1 MMANTVKLVADRL
14 RKIEVKSPSQLIIE
28 QIRDLVGAGVLKP
41 GQKLPSERIMSE
53 RFEVS
58 RGIVREALRR
68 LEFYGVVRTL
78 PQSGTV
84 LEGIGAPTLV
94 VLIDNILEIPGNDFA
109 TLAEART
116 VLETHTA
123 RLAARH
129 ATDAQIAEIRQ
140 VHGRFAAIAGD
151 NRRALEENMLFHLRI
166 AGASGNTV
174 LRSFVSQIEPEIMK
188 FSIQFDAYRDNR
200 MPDIIAEHE
209 AIVCAIEKRDA
220 EAAAAAMTHHLENAR
235 HHDAALIAED
245 EDDFVPPADG
255 AAPHRNRRPAKRAR
269 RQPQE

>member
-1 MMANTVKLVADRL
+1 MMANTVKLIADRL

-28 QIRDLVGAGVLKP
+28 QIRGLVADGVLKP

-53 RFEVS
+53 RFGVS

-68 LEFYGVVRTL
+68 LEFYGVLRTL

-84 LEGIGAPTLV
+84 LENIGAPTLA

-109 TLAEART
+109 TLAEARL
-116 VLETHTA
+116 VIETHTA
-123 RLAARH
+123 RLAALQ

-140 VHGRFAAIAGD
+140 VHTRFSAVIDD
-151 NRRALEENMLFHLRI
+151 NRHALEENMLFHLRI

-209 AIVCAIEKRDA
+209 AVVSAIERRDA
-220 EAAAAAMTHHLENAR
+220 DAAAAAMARHLENAR
-235 HHDAALIAED
+235 YHDAALVAED
-245 EDDFVPPADG
+245 EDEFPLQADAVAG
-255 AAPHRNRRPAKRAR
+255 RRRRRATR
-269 RQPQE
+269 RSPR

>member
-14 RKIEVKSPSQLIIE
+14 RKIEVKSPSHLIIE
-28 QIRDLVGAGVLKP
+28 QIRDLIRGGVLKP
-41 GQKLPSERIMSE
+41 GQKLPSERIMAE

-68 LEFYGVVRTL
+68 LEFYGVLRTL

-84 LEGIGAPTLV
+84 LENIGTPTLA
-94 VLIDNILEIPGNDFA
+94 VLIDNLLEIPGNDFA

-116 VLETHTA
+116 VVETHTA
-123 RLAARH
+123 RLAAVH

-140 VHGRFAAIAGD
+140 VHARFGAVAGD
-151 NRRALEENMLFHLRI
+151 NRKALEENMLFHLRI
-166 AGASGNTV
+166 AGASGNAV

-188 FSIQFDAYRDNR
+188 FSIQLDAYRDNR
-200 MPDIIAEHE
+200 MPDIVAEHE
-209 AIVCAIEKRDA
+209 AVVRAIEGRDPA
-220 EAAAAAMTHHLENAR
+220 AAAAAMTRHLENAR

-245 EDDFVPPADG
+245 EDDFTPQPD
-255 AAPHRNRRPAKRAR
+255 AAAGRRKRRTARRRPI
-269 RQPQE
+269 